1 MADKRPDT
9 PALPQAGIRI
19 DLAGHADL
27 DAMTGLRD

>member
-1 MADKRPDT
+1 MAAGRAET